1 MESIISPW
9 FIYLLSLV
17 DFFKEFFGFFA
28 VVSGM
33 AITTYLIGKVVIAT
47 RDGDDSNEMK
57 NWGNVWKK
65 AKVNLVIVIFWV
77 FLVLG
82 IFLPTRNTLIAMYVA
97 DKVTYAKVEK
107 VVKITEDIKGQLK
120 KDVMDIIGAIKKG
133 TIKEEEDKK

>member
-9 FIYLLSLV
+9 FVYLLSLV
-17 DFFKEFFGFFA
+17 DNLGVFFCTFA
-28 VVSGM
+28 SIIGT
-33 AITTYLIGKVVIAT
+33 ALTIYIIGKIVTEVN
-47 RDGDDSNEMK
+47 GYNVDDWK
-57 NWGNVWKK
+57 LGWKK
-65 AKVNLVIVIFWV
+65 VKVDTLIVIFWI
-77 FLVLG
+77 FLILG
-82 IFLPTRNTLIAMYVA
+82 MFLPTRNTLIAMYVA